1 MLLQSFSSLLL
12 HVWIFLIFFVKFH
25 PRFKLLLKSG
35 GFKSYG
41 HPLLGTR
48 DAILNL
54 LSNYPEVQPLT
65 WSLLGRRDTLI
76 PGSKFYSLF
85 LSHRSYLHTD
95 SHFRKVLCTC
105 RCQERTFG
113 LTFLLWMTLDAPW
126 LELSDSSLF
135 RIPLI
140 IFLVLYLLTHTN
152 ISRNLELDRS
162 SSVC

>member
-12 HVWIFLIFFVKFH
+12 HVWIFLIFFVIFH

-35 GFKSYG
+35 GFKSQG

-95 SHFRKVLCTC
+95 SHFRKVLCT
-105 RCQERTFG
+105 
-113 LTFLLWMTLDAPW
+113 FLLWMTLDAPW

-140 IFLVLYLLTHTN
+140 IFSVLYLLTHTN